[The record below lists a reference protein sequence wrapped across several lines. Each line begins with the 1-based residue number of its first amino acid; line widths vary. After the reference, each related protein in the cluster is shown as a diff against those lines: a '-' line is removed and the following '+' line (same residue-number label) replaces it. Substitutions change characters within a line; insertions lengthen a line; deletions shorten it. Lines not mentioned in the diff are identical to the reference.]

1 MTMGRSSHLLPH
13 QYQLA
18 PIPAETCLNTP
29 NHISQ
34 PTTRDYFR
42 LETALM
48 ATTNGRVT
56 DVLFRQVAQNESSDS
71 LPPGHMSLPRF
82 NAQFAVNDISLQEAE
97 PDAHFP
103 TQRGFAQTTG
113 TRTDPLLSPIS
124 LLDADVRMNAE
135 PLKQNQ
141 SKDTFRSRRP
151 SRKSASRAEQM
162 ISDVENL
169 YEFGIRLS
177 IFPEDP
183 MLRKSLKRMKER
195 FRNLVQ
201 PESLCDQRDMYED
214 STSETD
220 VDE

>member
-1 MTMGRSSHLLPH
+1 LPEHTESYITTDYPGLLSLGTCSDGNEWPGNRAHLT
-13 QYQLA
+13 Q
-18 PIPAETCLNTP
+18 
-29 NHISQ
+29 
-34 PTTRDYFR
+34 RK
-42 LETALM
+42 
-48 ATTNGRVT
+48 

-71 LPPGHMSLPRF
+71 LPPGQMSLPRF
-82 NAQFAVNDISLQEAE
+82 NAEFSVNDISLQGAE

-124 LLDADVRMNAE
+124 LLDADVRMNAK
-135 PLKQNQ
+135 PLRQNR
-141 SKDTFRSRRP
+141 SKDTLESHRP
-151 SRKSASRAEQM
+151 RRKSASRAEQM

-169 YEFGIRLS
+169 YEFGISLS

-201 PESLCDQRDMYED
+201 SENSCDQRDMYEN

-220 VDE
+220 GDE